1 MLRQDCRFGGGSHP
15 ASGGTR
21 RHDGDVRNFA
31 VAFKMILDAFF
42 GGLLLPSL
50 GCFPQVVWDLLLGL
64 LGCFAGWS
72 GTFGDGC
79 YDAAEGVFLVANVI
93 AGILVLRFFIR
104 RLSVL
109 SAMRAFLSYVSVATS
124 LYHLVVG
131 EPWSDELDE
140 KYLQAINS
148 REQTV
153 VAVAVVIFAGYSFA
167 LFLDIKR
174 VVGIFVCKWGRLVVA
189 AGLLLTVLFAA
200 VASHMRSAAYAEATD
215 WTGLVVGLVG
225 VAFEVEPVLTG

>member
-1 MLRQDCRFGGGSHP
+1 MPRKNCNYG
-15 ASGGTR
+15 
-21 RHDGDVRNFA
+21 N
-31 VAFKMILDAFF
+31 
-42 GGLLLPSL
+42 
-50 GCFPQVVWDLLLGL
+50 
-64 LGCFAGWS
+64 GWS

-79 YDAAEGVFLVANVI
+79 YDGAEGVFLVANIIV
-93 AGILVLRFFIR
+93 GILALRFFVK

-109 SAMRAFLSYVSVATS
+109 PAMRAFLSYVSVATS
-124 LYHLVVG
+124 VYHLVVG

-153 VAVAVVIFAGYSFA
+153 VAVAVGIFIGYTCA
-167 LFLDIKR
+167 LFVDIKR
-174 VVGIFVCKWGRLVVA
+174 VVGIFVCKWGRLVVV

-200 VASHMRSAAYAEATD
+200 VASHMRSATYAAATD

-225 VAFEVEPVLTG
+225 VALEVEPVLTG